1 MRATLAKIV
10 GEDTIPDIVDQLV
23 EFNKA
28 VRTSFQFGPKFSIG
42 STANSWN
49 KFQHAVKMSLPD
61 QSGNAKRNTREGVFI
76 QASKNAAQV
85 FHDSAIEGGVS
96 EMLADVSAVTSFRP
110 RAECRS
116 KAVALKGP
124 SNYLPQ
130 IVIALPGKVYMVG
143 QIMLG
148 GDGSTGRGG
157 KICRQ
162 AVAPADRAL
171 VKHVRA
177 FELDWRDDKT
187 LRLRW
192 DAEAPILCSNDVVV
206 QLKVERKVY
215 ISQGITDFVLPSTLV
230 GCKGRI
236 TSACER
242 FIASRGDSADD
253 PENPT
258 AKAKAKAKASSKAKA
273 VSKAKAIPKTPAAQG
288 GSSSVEL
295 VTHASSS
302 SDTISA
308 AVDSDKTHYGGRYDF
323 GDGGKTA
330 DGKVLIRKAFRTL
343 ILLFAKKFDKQLVV
357 ENCVHHAK
365 VSALNWNKLIHKA
378 PSYFESRYRHS
389 SSSGKICTKHG
400 MSVHIYSRLSMIQ
413 ENLKIGKDV
422 ALIDLIQDIAKHG
435 DEPIALLPEVPE
447 TS

>member
-1 MRATLAKIV
+1 MDTRAPFAGVGVVPGSGAAPTPASRAPDTVPGSGAVFEPPVVAVQASTRSTAVLTMRATLAKIV

-42 STANSWN
+42 PNANSWN

-76 QASKNAAQV
+76 QASKNAAHV

-110 RAECRS
+110 RAESRS

-148 GDGSTGRGG
+148 ADGSTGRGG

-162 AVAPADRAL
+162 AIAPADRGL

-215 ISQGITDFVLPSTLV
+215 ISQGITDFVLPCTLGV
-230 GCKGRI
+230 
-236 TSACER
+236 
-242 FIASRGDSADD
+242 
-253 PENPT
+253 
-258 AKAKAKAKASSKAKA
+258 
-273 VSKAKAIPKTPAAQG
+273 QG
-288 GSSSVEL
+288 S
-295 VTHASSS
+295 
-302 SDTISA
+302 
-308 AVDSDKTHYGGRYDF
+308 
-323 GDGGKTA
+323 
-330 DGKVLIRKAFRTL
+330 
-343 ILLFAKKFDKQLVV
+343 
-357 ENCVHHAK
+357 HHAC
-365 VSALNWNKLIHKA
+365 V
-378 PSYFESRYRHS
+378 
-389 SSSGKICTKHG
+389 
-400 MSVHIYSRLSMIQ
+400 
-413 ENLKIGKDV
+413 
-422 ALIDLIQDIAKHG
+422 
-435 DEPIALLPEVPE
+435 
-447 TS
+447 